1 MNKNMPYNVMRHS
14 RWDAAPRDPITL
26 YSYFTATVGLSTGL
40 AVIATAVSYIAI
52 TAVTSWAIS
61 ALMPQPDFS
70 SFGSQGTLVNSR
82 DATASADFVYGQV
95 RKGGT
100 VSFYESTGEKNKF
113 LHQIIVLAAH
123 EVEEIGNIYI
133 NDQVVTL
140 DSNGFVTTSDW
151 VIDGGANPS
160 GIRIQKFDGSQT
172 TAPADL
178 LSESELTGSDA
189 LTSNFVGNGIAY
201 LYVRYEYDGN
211 VFANGVPLITA
222 LVKGKKVYDPRTA
235 VTAYSNNAA
244 LCIRDFIT
252 STYGLNDSAIDDVS
266 FSAAANE
273 SDENVTLS
281 GSGTEKRYTIN
292 GIIKASS
299 PIGDVLGKMS
309 TACAGTLF
317 WGSGYWKLKVG
328 AYTAPVKTL
337 TLDDLRSE
345 INLSTRTTMRDSFN
359 GVTGTFNDASADF
372 ITADYPAIK
381 SNTFKT
387 EDGGDELLLDLPLPF
402 TTSAAT
408 AQRIAKMTLY
418 RGREQMTITADF
430 GLEAFNLEVG
440 DIIAFTNPRYGFN
453 EKEFEVVGWKFSS
466 NQDAGD
472 LRVNLTLQETSQA
485 AFDWNAEES
494 DIIGNNTNLPEL
506 GGGLAITNLTASGGG
521 RTQSDGTFIN
531 SAILNWDDVSNAFSA
546 YYEVEWKALADSTY
560 SSTTT
565 VESAIEISPL
575 VDGVEYIFRVRAV
588 TASGVAGAYSTVQFT
603 GGGDVTAPGLPTA
616 ITANGGFRYITV
628 RWTNPADADLN
639 FVEIWENTSNSSSGA
654 TKVGISGGS
663 EFVRSDL
670 GIQETRYYFLKAV
683 DYSGNA
689 SAFTTGV
696 SATTTFIDDDDFAN
710 GVYSLFTEQGLYAI
724 EDVASLP
731 ASGSFVGEKVF
742 NRTDGKLY
750 QWTGSAWEQVV
761 GGAEDFSDL
770 TGAIADAQI
779 PDGLIDTLK
788 LADDAV
794 TNAKIAVSAVQGD
807 VIAAGA
813 ITETKV
819 GPNAI
824 TTAKIAANAITASE
838 IAAGSITSTEIA
850 ADTIAAS
857 NIAAGAITSDEIA
870 ANAITSAK
878 IDAGAIIADKIAAGT
893 ITGDKIGANE
903 ITGNKIDGQ
912 TITGDKIVANTI
924 TGGLLATSGI
934 ITNSAQITDG
944 IITNAKIANAAI
956 TSAKIQDAAITSA
969 KIGSLSADKITTGTL
984 SADRIPTL
992 STNKFSTMSGLY
1004 GNRSGDT
1011 DNPAASG
1018 TITTFT
1024 YTPTANSVALLTLF
1038 IQGVLETRP
1047 GGEGSYG
1054 FAIEVLLNNT
1064 RVLYTGGTGN
1074 TDGPVGVTLQGNYAF
1089 SAPANTSQ
1097 TVTVKWIQFYG
1108 RKGKF
1113 QINNGVISSIF
1124 TQD

>member
-1 MNKNMPYNVMRHS
+1 MSKNIPYNVMRHS
-14 RWDAAPRDPITL
+14 RWDTAPRDPVTL
-26 YSYFTATVGLSTGL
+26 FSYFSGTVGLSTGL
-40 AVIATAVSYIAI
+40 ALVATAVSYIAI

-82 DATASADFVYGQV
+82 EATASADFVYGQV

-100 VSFYESTGEKNKF
+100 VTFYESTGDKNKY

-123 EVEEIGNIYI
+123 EVEEIGDIYV
-133 NDQVVTL
+133 NDETVTI
-140 DSNGFVTTSDW
+140 DSDGFVTDTAWDSKIRILMHVGNQTSTSDDFSN
-151 VIDGGANPS
+151 VSGKNLANTL
-160 GIRIQKFDGSQT
+160 I
-172 TAPADL
+172 A
-178 LSESELTGSDA
+178 ESELTGSNA
-189 LTSNFVGNGIAY
+189 LTSDFVGNGIAY

-211 VFANGVPLITA
+211 VFASGVPLITA
-222 LVKGKKVYDPRTA
+222 LVKGKKVYDPRTST
-235 VTAYSNNAA
+235 TAYSNNAA

-299 PIGDVLGKMS
+299 PTGDVLGKMS

-328 AYTAPVKTL
+328 AYSSPVKTL

-345 INLSTRTTMRDSFN
+345 INLSTRSTMRDSFN
-359 GVTGTFNDASADF
+359 GVTGTFNDASAGF

-381 SNTFKT
+381 SGVFKT

-418 RGREQMTITADF
+418 RGREQMTISADF
-430 GLEAFNLEVG
+430 GLEAFNVEVG
-440 DIIAFTNPRYGFN
+440 DIIAFTNPRYGFD

-472 LRVNLTLQETSQA
+472 LRVSLTLQETSEA

-494 DIIGNNTNLPEL
+494 DIIGNNTNLPDPYA
-506 GGGLAITNLTASGGG
+506 GLAVQNLTAVAGG
-521 RTQSDGTFIN
+521 RTQGDGTFIN
-531 SAILNWDDVSNAFSA
+531 SAILSWDAADSSFVE
-546 YYEVEWKALADSTY
+546 YYDIEWKAASDTVY
-560 SSTTT
+560 ASTTT
-565 VESAIEISPL
+565 VQNTIEISPL
-575 VDGVEYIFRVRAV
+575 IDNVQYNFRVRAV
-588 TASGVAGAYSTVQFT
+588 SAGGVKGAFATVNLT
-603 GGGDVTAPGLPTA
+603 GGGDTTAPGLPTS
-616 ITANGGFRYITV
+616 ITAQGGFRYITIN
-628 RWTNPADADLN
+628 WTNPADADLKH
-639 FVEIWENTSNSSSGA
+639 VEVWENDTNTTSGA
-654 TKVGISGGS
+654 SLAGISGGS
-663 EFVRSDL
+663 EFIRSNLNVD
-670 GIQETRYYFLKAV
+670 QTKYYFLKSV
-683 DYSGNA
+683 DFSANK
-689 SAFTTGV
+689 SAFTSGV
-696 SATTTFIDDDDFAN
+696 SATTTFLDDPDFEN

-724 EDVASLP
+724 EDVTSLP

-750 QWTGSAWEQVV
+750 QWTGSAWEAVV

-770 TGAIADAQI
+770 TGSIADAQI

-788 LADDAV
+788 LANDAV

-819 GPNAI
+819 GSNAI
-824 TTAKIAANAITASE
+824 TTAKIAANAVTASE
-838 IAAGSITSTEIA
+838 IAAGSITSSEIA

-878 IDAGAIIADKIAAGT
+878 ITAGAILGDKIAANT

-934 ITNSAQITDG
+934 ITNSAQITDA
-944 IITNAKIANAAI
+944 IITNAKISNI
-956 TSAKIQDAAITSA
+956 
-969 KIGSLSADKITTGTL
+969 SADKITAGTI

-992 STNKFSTMSGLY
+992 STNKFSTMSGQY

-1011 DNPAASG
+1011 DSPAASG
-1018 TITTFT
+1018 TITSFT

-1038 IQGVLETRP
+1038 IQGTLEQRP
-1047 GGEGSYG
+1047 GGEGSYA
-1054 FAIEVLLNNT
+1054 FSIEVFVNNT
-1064 RVLYTGGTGN
+1064 LVLSTGGTGN
-1074 TDGPVGVTLQGNYAF
+1074 TDGAVSVTLQGNYAF
-1089 SAPANTSQ
+1089 NASANTSQ
-1097 TVTVKWIQFYG
+1097 TVTVGWRQYNG
-1108 RKGKF
+1108 RKGKL